1 MYCLCCLTHK
11 NVLRYLSFQDNRSL
25 SEAKTAIRFHEQD
38 SINQME
44 EMARLEE
51 CLKIGESELETIRES
66 LKCM

>member
-11 NVLRYLSFQDNRSL
+11 NVLRYLSFQDNHGL

-38 SINQME
+38 LINQVE

-51 CLKIGESELETIRES
+51 CLKIEESELETIRES